1 MTPRPMGLRSW
12 SDAEPIESADL
23 REQPACGHEEI
34 LRRFI
39 LHGSAIFVSGPDVW
53 ASLRVCQQA
62 SRPGQGAVVG
72 HDRIRHLVQASG
84 GRMLSSWI
92 KPRRDQPYRA
102 IPDPGRN
109 RDQTGS
115 TIPAIPSTRKY
126 CLIAEFTS
134 IHRPSSVYWMCG
146 EDGIQKHRYDSNCR

>member
-53 ASLRVCQQA
+53 ASLRVFQQA
-62 SRPGQGAVVG
+62 SRPSQGAVVG

-84 GRMLSSWI
+84 GRMLLSAGTS
-92 KPRRDQPYRA
+92 KGNGCGHLSGNTRA
-102 IPDPGRN
+102 GRN
-109 RDQTGS
+109 LGHL
-115 TIPAIPSTRKY
+115 ALL
-126 CLIAEFTS
+126 CLVVSAEFQVACT
-134 IHRPSSVYWMCG
+134 V
-146 EDGIQKHRYDSNCR
+146 